1 MESEKWEKQTMTFLT
16 SHFSLPTSINLQP
29 KAYKRLSTILKKG
42 NIPHALLF
50 SGIEGVGKQA
60 AAMMF
65 AMACNCPAG
74 HIPCGCC
81 KSCNKIQSGSH
92 PDIHL
97 IEPKGSV
104 TRIDQV
110 RSLCGALAM
119 KPYEA
124 EVRVAILSGAHTMNP
139 EASNALLKV
148 LEEPPDRT
156 VLILT
161 AIQLSDLLPTI
172 VSRCQ
177 HISFSPVP
185 QKKLEAFLLEKGVD
199 PKEAVIISALANGSL
214 AKIGL
219 SPNMSRIRNWI
230 NRRNWLIN
238 ELEAIAGAGTDAG
251 SVSSARIL
259 AFAEKL
265 SKNKET
271 LQDSLEIM
279 KLWFRDII
287 ICKYDPGKI
296 MNRDLG
302 DRIQNVSK
310 KTGVKLL
317 LSKIRAIQTAQKY
330 LMSNANLRLTLDVL
344 VMRLARD

>member
-1 MESEKWEKQTMTFLT
+1 M
-16 SHFSLPTSINLQP
+16 ILQP
-29 KAYKRLSTILKKG
+29 KAYSLLSAILEKG

-50 SGIEGVGKQA
+50 SGIEGVGKQEG
-60 AAMMF
+60 AMMF
-65 AMACNCPAG
+65 AMACNCAEG

-81 KSCNKIQSGSH
+81 KSCNKIQSGNH

-97 IEPKGSV
+97 VEPRGAF
-104 TRIDQV
+104 TRIDQI

-124 EVRVAILSGAHTMNP
+124 KVRVAILSGAHTMNP

-148 LEEPPDRT
+148 LEEPPGRT

-177 HISFSPVP
+177 HIRFSPVP
-185 QKKLEAFLLEKGVD
+185 QKKLEAFLIEKGVD
-199 PKEAVIISALANGSL
+199 SKEAVIISALANGSL

-219 SPNMSRIRNWI
+219 SPNMPGIRNWI

-238 ELEAIAGAGTDAG
+238 ELEAMTDTG
-251 SVSSARIL
+251 YVSSARVL

-279 KLWFRDII
+279 KLWLRDLI
-287 ICKYDPGKI
+287 ICKYDPDKI
-296 MNRDLG
+296 MNRDIG
-302 DRIQNVSK
+302 DRIHIISGK
-310 KTGVKLL
+310 IGVKLL
-317 LSKIRAIQTAQKY
+317 LSKIKAIQTAQKY
-330 LMSNANLRLTLDVL
+330 LVSNANLRLTLDVL
-344 VMRLARD
+344 MIRLAR